1 VRLKKIKL
9 AGFKSFVDPTTLD
22 TPSQLVG
29 VVGPNGCGKSNV
41 MDAVRWVLGESKA
54 SELRGES
61 MQDVIFNGAADRK
74 PSARASVELIFDNSL
89 GRIGGSWASY
99 TEISVKRILGRD
111 GQSVYQINNQSVRR
125 RDVYDMFL
133 GTGLGPRAYA
143 IIGQGM
149 ISRIIEAKPEELR
162 IFLEEAAGV
171 SKYKER
177 RRETENRLGGTREN
191 LTRVEDILRE
201 LNSQIEKLQL
211 QSEVAQ
217 QYRDFESDRESKQH
231 MLWIVRR
238 DDAGAEQGRIA
249 QQTIAATLA
258 LEERIAELRS
268 LEAQVESLRSEHFAA
283 GDEVHNSQGKY
294 YEVNSEVSRLESEIK
309 FIVESQ
315 VQTRERIAGLA
326 AQIDQ
331 AGIDRS
337 SAGEAEVGAHAE
349 QEVALEKADVLS
361 QQVLALTEQLPAIE
375 SAVRGARTEL
385 DTARESAG
393 QIAQAI
399 ERCGA
404 MRNSA
409 QAQLEQTERRSE
421 RLQLERAAVAA
432 PAEDVVESMRE
443 QLAGADQSEHATGE
457 RQEIC
462 EQEWTQA
469 DAARGPAQ
477 TEART
482 AEAKLAQ
489 LQARAVAL
497 KQLQER
503 VQSQD
508 KLAPWLARHGLD
520 RLGRLWK
527 QVKIDHGWE
536 TAVEAVLRERT
547 SALKVETIDRL
558 AALAED
564 APPGR
569 VAFFAAAP
577 SAGAPLS
584 MVGGKALTHHIHCSD
599 AGVQAAMANWLHGV
613 FVADSLEAGAAKRL
627 ELPPGASFITRDGHV
642 VDRFSI
648 RLYAADSE
656 QDGILARQFELEN
669 LEREQRAQSLLSDQ
683 ARDHAVRV
691 EAIANQR
698 MAKLN
703 QARDDHNQAIRQLTS
718 IKLEAERLSQLS
730 QRVTMTFERV
740 DAELSEVREQRQRA
754 LQVIAEES
762 ERFEQL
768 DAELAERQQQTEDL
782 VEAFAHCEQALARHR
797 EALRHRE
804 RDAQEASFATR
815 EVQARIERYQAQ
827 AEQAEKLITQ
837 AGFEQD
843 SLNEKLQQLSDA
855 AAQASLQ
862 DLLERRQSAELALT
876 QARSRLDDLSN
887 GLRQKEEQRLQT
899 ERSQEP
905 LRQKLSELQ
914 LKEQAASLG
923 AQQYAAQLAEANV
936 IEEPV
941 RLAFAE
947 VPKPAWLQAEVTR
960 LTNLVQGLGPVNLAA
975 LDELTQ
981 SSERKTFLDSQS
993 QDLNEAIATLEDAIR
1008 RIDKETRDVLQNTY
1022 DAVNRHFGTL
1032 FPELFGGG
1040 DAKLTLTGSEIL
1052 DSGIQVMAHPPG
1064 KRNASIHL
1072 LSGGEKAL
1080 TAIALVF
1087 ALFQLNPAPFCLLDE
1102 VDAPLDDANT
1112 ERYCDMVR
1120 RMSEHTQFLFI
1131 THNKIAME
1139 LAQQLVGVTMQERG
1153 VSRIVA
1159 VDLESATQLA
1169 QAA

>member
-1 VRLKKIKL
+1 MRLKKIKL

-61 MQDVIFNGAADRK
+61 MQDVIFNGASDRK
-74 PSARASVELIFDNSL
+74 PAARASVELIFDNSL
-89 GRIGGSWASY
+89 GRIGGNWASY

-111 GQSVYQINNQSVRR
+111 GQSVYQINNQTVRR

-177 RRETENRLGGTREN
+177 RRETENRLSGTREN

-201 LNSQIEKLQL
+201 LNGQIEKLQ
-211 QSEVAQ
+211 QQAEVAQ
-217 QYRDFESDRESKQH
+217 QYRDLEADRERKQH

-238 DDAGAEQGRIA
+238 DDGIAEQSRIA
-249 QQTIAATLA
+249 QQTVAATLA

-268 LEAQVESLRSEHFAA
+268 IEADVERLRSEHYAA

-326 AQIDQ
+326 AQIEQAQNDQ
-331 AGIDRS
+331 RS
-337 SAGEAEVGAHAE
+337 AAEGEITANAE
-349 QEVALEKADVLS
+349 QEAALEKAEILS
-361 QQVLALTEQLPAIE
+361 AQVLELAEQLPDLE
-375 SAVRGARTEL
+375 NRLRDARAAL
-385 DTARESAG
+385 DTARASAA
-393 QIAQAI
+393 QIAQSI
-399 ERCGA
+399 ERCSA
-404 MRNSA
+404 LRNSA
-409 QAQLEQTERRSE
+409 QAQLEQAERRRERLQQERRSVQAPE
-421 RLQLERAAVAA
+421 EGILQQM
-432 PAEDVVESMRE
+432 SE
-443 QLAGADQSEHATGE
+443 QLAAAEQAEHVSAE
-457 RQEIC
+457 RQQSC
-462 EQEWTQA
+462 EAEWNEA
-469 DAARGPAQ
+469 DAARAPAQ
-477 TEART
+477 LEARQ

-489 LQARAVAL
+489 LHARASAL

-508 KLAPWLARHGLD
+508 KLAPWLAKHGLD

-527 QVKIDHGWE
+527 LLKIDHGWE
-536 TAVEAVLRERT
+536 TPVEAVLRERT

-558 AALAED
+558 AAFAED

-569 VAFFAAAP
+569 VAFFAVAAGVGSP
-577 SAGAPLS
+577 ATLAGSKSL
-584 MVGGKALTHHIHCSD
+584 LDHIHCSD
-599 AGVQAAMANWLHGV
+599 AGVQAAMASWLNGV
-613 FVADSLEAGAAKRL
+613 FVAESVEAAASRRNDLPQGAC
-627 ELPPGASFITRDGHV
+627 FITKDGHM

-656 QDGILARQFELEN
+656 QDGILARQFELDN
-669 LEREQRAQSLLSDQ
+669 LEREQRAQSLLTDQ
-683 ARDHAVRV
+683 AHDHAIRV
-691 EAIANQR
+691 EAVANQR

-703 QARDDHNQAIRQLTS
+703 QSRDDHNQAIRQLTS
-718 IKLEAERLSQLS
+718 IKLEAERLVQLS

-740 DAELSEVREQRQRA
+740 DAELAEVVAQIEQA
-754 LQVIAEES
+754 EQVIAEES
-762 ERFEQL
+762 ERFDQF
-768 DAELAERQQQTEDL
+768 DIELAERQQQTENL
-782 VEAFAHCEQALARHR
+782 VEAFAASEQALARHR
-797 EALRHRE
+797 EELRSRE

-815 EVQARIERYQAQ
+815 EVQARIERFQAQ

-837 AGFEQD
+837 AGIEQ
-843 SLNEKLQQLSDA
+843 SGLNEKLEQLSAA
-855 AAQASLQ
+855 AAQTSLQ
-862 DLLERRQSAELALT
+862 SLLDRRQAAELALN

-887 GLRQKEEQRLQT
+887 GLRQKEEMRLQT

-905 LRQKLSELQ
+905 LRVKLSELQ

-923 AQQYAAQLAEANV
+923 AQQYAAQIAEANV
-936 IEEPV
+936 VEEQV
-941 RLAFAE
+941 KLSFAE
-947 VPKPAWLQAEVTR
+947 APKPSWLQSEVTR
-960 LTNLVQGLGPVNLAA
+960 LSNLVQGLGPVNLAA

-1022 DAVNRHFGTL
+1022 DEVNRHFGAL

-1040 DAKLTLTGSEIL
+1040 DAKLTLTGTEIL

-1159 VDLESATQLA
+1159 VDLESAAQLA
-1169 QAA
+1169 EAA